1 MAEPSDDASA
11 GGVDPASEEDL
22 PAPETLIS
30 GTIAALR
37 SSEGTDI
44 GLLDIL
50 AGYIVTMTPAAKA
63 VTNAAAAIEALAA
76 SRAEE
81 PDHDAASHD

>member
-11 GGVDPASEEDL
+11 SAADPASQEDL
-22 PAPETLIS
+22 PAPETLLS
-30 GTIAALR
+30 GTITALR
-37 SSEGTDI
+37 NSAGTDI

-50 AGYIVTMTPAAKA
+50 VGHIVTMTPTANA
-63 VTNAAAAIEALAA
+63 VPAAAAAIEALAA

-81 PDHDAASHD
+81 PDHADSGYD